1 MFQLPHNGTIF
12 SDSMVHRLSKWHK
25 VRNRNS
31 NFKIE
36 SRIRTSKLKFELLN
50 QCLPFNLLHVDCNF
64 TVPSRKFIKTDND
77 RVFVYTCINWF
88 YSYTN
93 YIETKLEEDYSIA
106 SFQQW
111 IEKSNKV
118 SPSLKT
124 FTGTYWEKGFKPLL
138 SKLCQ
143 RHFQDIYSGNLAAN
157 SSAELE
163 NTALKK
169 DTMGPRP
176 NQSIDT
182 SHEAIWQHEQQKLIR
197 LWTTAL

>member
-1 MFQLPHNGTIF
+1 
-12 SDSMVHRLSKWHK
+12 MVHRLCKWHK
-25 VRNRNS
+25 VRNQNS
-31 NFKIE
+31 NFNFEIE
-36 SRIRTSKLKFELLN
+36 SRIRTSKSKFELLN
-50 QCLPFNLLHVDCNF
+50 QCLPFNLLQVDRNF
-64 TVPSRKFIKTDND
+64 NVPSRKFIKTDND
-77 RVFVYTCINWF
+77 RVFVDTCINWF

-111 IEKSNKV
+111 IAKSNEV

-124 FTGTYWEKGFKPLL
+124 YTGTYWEKGFKPLL
-138 SKLCQ
+138 PKLCQ
-143 RHFQDIYSGNLAAN
+143 RHFQDIHGGNLAAN
-157 SSAELE
+157 SFAESE

-182 SHEAIWQHEQQKLIR
+182 SIEAIWQNEQQ
-197 LWTTAL
+197 